1 MRPRERFS
9 STTFRWTLALAIAF
23 AAFALVLFAITFALT
38 ARGEA
43 ERADREVTTEI
54 AAVRR
59 PGISAV
65 AAIDDWIRHD
75 RHRRYFAGIFGPR
88 GTYLAGNVAS
98 IPRGIVPGA
107 PPRVVEIVR
116 FGNRGRVADTM
127 RGGVVAL
134 SAGRTLVIGADL
146 DAEGRTREDL
156 ARAITIAVVPAFAL
170 AAALAIYLARR
181 STRRVRAI
189 EELLDR
195 VGRGDLAG
203 RLPIG
208 RRRDDLE
215 RIAAGVNRMLDE
227 LAELLERL
235 GGVGNDIAHD
245 LRTPLSRVRAQ
256 LERGREGTANPEL
269 SRATIDRAIA
279 GIDQALGVV
288 NTILRIGEI
297 ENGARTRRFT
307 RVDFAEIA
315 RSAADLYAPIAEDVP
330 IRLDVEAAEDAPA
343 VGDRDLLFEAMA
355 NLVDNAVKFSTAGG
369 CVVVGAGV
377 RQGAAVMWVRD
388 RGPGIAPAERATV
401 LGRFVRGDKS
411 RHVPGSGLGLS
422 VVASVTRLHGFELT
436 IDDAS
441 PGCCVTIRASAAMAA
456 PVAARTG

>member
-1 MRPRERFS
+1 MHHREPFS
-9 STTFRWTLALAIAF
+9 TTTFRWTLALAIAF
-23 AAFALVLFAITFALT
+23 AAFAVVVFAFTFTLT
-38 ARGEA
+38 SQSEA
-43 ERADREVTTEI
+43 ERVDGDIATEI
-54 AAVRR
+54 AAIRR
-59 PGISAV
+59 PGVSPV
-65 AAIDDWIRHD
+65 TAIDDWLRLD
-75 RHRRYFAGIFGPR
+75 RHRRFFASVFGPG
-88 GTYLAGNVAS
+88 GTYLTGNVVAIPVAVPDAS
-98 IPRGIVPGA
+98 PRNIP
-107 PPRVVEIVR
+107 IVR
-116 FGNRGRVADTM
+116 FGDRRRVVDTM
-127 RGGVVAL
+127 RGGVITL
-134 SAGRTLVIGADL
+134 PGGRTLVIGADL
-146 DAEGRTREDL
+146 DAGERTREDL
-156 ARAITIAVVPAFAL
+156 ARAIALAVVPAFAL

-203 RLPIG
+203 RLPMG
-208 RRRDDLE
+208 RRHDDLE

-227 LAELLERL
+227 LAELMERL

-245 LRTPLSRVRAQ
+245 LRTPLGRVRAQ
-256 LERGREGTANPEL
+256 LERGREGMANPEV
-269 SRATIDRAIA
+269 SRAMIDRAIA

-288 NTILRIGEI
+288 NAILRIGEV
-297 ENGARTRRFT
+297 ENGARARSFT

-330 IRLDVEAAEDAPA
+330 IRLDVEAVEDAPA

-369 CVVVGAGV
+369 SVVVGAGV
-377 RQGAAVMWVRD
+377 RDGAAVMWVRD

-422 VVASVTRLHGFELT
+422 LVASVTRLHGFELT

-441 PGCCVTIRASAAMAA
+441 PGCRVTIRASAAIAA
-456 PVAARTG
+456 PVAAH